1 MMKQLPIVLAFLALP
16 TFAAPQLTTEI
27 KEGDVWFKAGFNQ
40 SDSELEFINPNGGSN
55 MVIDSSS
62 DAFGFSSLAAI
73 ETASEFTPLVGISFQ
88 TEEGDEEEK
97 MKMFGA
103 SVGFVKKSDS
113 QKNIGMLVNYNH
125 SDNADKV
132 RGSFDISAAFQTSDV
147 LSKNYNELAL
157 IVDIPKDEGGLEGG
171 KSLNVVNN
179 LKITANDMVDF
190 IASASLSL
198 TGDMTL
204 VENDI
209 TVDYDPSFGLSG
221 KLAVNL
227 APQFT
232 LNFGLA
238 KIFGGAT
245 YRDRFGDELDAD
257 IEATLVSINLIGR
270 F

>member
-1 MMKQLPIVLAFLALP
+1 MKHLPLALAFVALP
-16 TFAAPQLTTEI
+16 TLAAPQLTSEI

-40 SDSELEFINPNGGSN
+40 SDSELELINPNGGSN

-62 DAFGFSSLAAI
+62 DTFGFSSLAAI
-73 ETASEFTPLVGISFQ
+73 KTDSDFTPLVGISFQ
-88 TEEGDEEEK
+88 TEEGDEEK
-97 MKMFGA
+97 AKMFGA
-103 SVGFVKKSDS
+103 SLGFLKKSAS
-113 QKNIGMLVNYNH
+113 QKNIGMVVNYNH
-125 SDNADKV
+125 RDNADES
-132 RGSFDISAAFQTSDV
+132 RGSFDISAAFQTSDI

-157 IVDIPKDEGGLEGG
+157 IFGIPKDEGGIEGG
-171 KSLNVVNN
+171 RSLTVVNN
-179 LKITANDMVDF
+179 LKISANDMVDF
-190 IASASLSL
+190 IASASLGL

-221 KLAVNL
+221 ELAVNL

-257 IEATLVSINLIGR
+257 IEATFVSANLIGR